1 MDRESPFLLYI
12 GLKIYSATRSRIVV
26 DILHAHVDILHPPC
40 SCISYERILR
50 VTQGLRKATL
60 NLFEHE
66 EAVILGNLRTGLFSI

>member
-1 MDRESPFLLYI
+1 MRC
-12 GLKIYSATRSRIVV
+12 RIVI
-26 DILHAHVDILHPPC
+26 DILHARGL
-40 SCISYERILR
+40 CISYERILR